1 MHATLTFTSNWI
13 LGLKICGRCCFN
25 RVMSE
30 SKIPKKNQFSSQYFA
45 KFGFCQMVS
54 QFHLG
59 NMLIFGIVH
68 FPIVSQF
75 ATKVHTQTTTTSVMR
90 QQQHQIRN
98 GSVRGFRTQAVW
110 RASKGAKCFVFTPP
124 DHLYQCDD
132 RKNESNR
139 TCYCWTHGKYTA
151 LVCLH
156 TALQENAQNTFAA
169 IALKT
174 GVKRQMWSNSYSAF
188 GILGDNL
195 TRMTFPNIPPQL
207 KIGIFGNWRIFFGKS
222 RILTSP

>member
-1 MHATLTFTSNWI
+1 
-13 LGLKICGRCCFN
+13 
-25 RVMSE
+25 MSE

-98 GSVRGFRTQAVW
+98 GSVRGIRRHRPPGVHPKVPNVSFSRRLTTFTSAMIAKTKATERATAERMVSILHSCVCTLHFR
-110 RASKGAKCFVFTPP
+110 RIP
-124 DHLYQCDD
+124 
-132 RKNESNR
+132 
-139 TCYCWTHGKYTA
+139 
-151 LVCLH
+151 
-156 TALQENAQNTFAA
+156 
-169 IALKT
+169 KT
-174 GVKRQMWSNSYSAF
+174 RSQ
-188 GILGDNL
+188 
-195 TRMTFPNIPPQL
+195 P
-207 KIGIFGNWRIFFGKS
+207 
-222 RILTSP
+222 SP